1 MCGWGPWF
9 STGCWL
15 EVTLGFQNL
24 KFLESF
30 CSPLLYWLPQHSY
43 VHHQASKEDLSTQ
56 GDPSPFKDFHLIT
69 PGPPRCSPFWG
80 RQNQLIWDLNHT
92 CKSLFTVALFYWP
105 RRVPLI
111 LKRRWLHRWASRG
124 WRRILPTIG
133 MLLEWEPFGRCCWLP
148 AQYLV
153 PPFFLINKTLVL
165 FRRQRHV

>member
-1 MCGWGPWF
+1 MLGSLTNGSLISSGWSRESISLPFPVSRG
-9 STGCWL
+9 WL
-15 EVTLGFQNL
+15 HSLAHDPIPLSSKSAAWHLWIFLLFWHFCFPLARTLTITLGPPGY
-24 KFLESF
+24 SRIV
-30 CSPLLYWLPQHSY
+30 SS
-43 VHHQASKEDLSTQ
+43 SQ
-56 GDPSPFKDFHLIT
+56 GPH
-69 PGPPRCSPFWG
+69 
-80 RQNQLIWDLNHT
+80 LNHT